1 MEKIRSFPSTHIYIC
16 AYVCI
21 IFFSLKQELSLYLSQ
36 PALIFI
42 DFDFLIVDVSK
53 SYQ

>member
-1 MEKIRSFPSTHIYIC
+1 MYN
-16 AYVCI
+16 
-21 IFFSLKQELSLYLSQ
+21 FFSLKQEWSLYLSQ

-42 DFDFLIVDVSK
+42 DFDFLKDVSK